1 MHACARGVGAG
12 VGGLGQSQVERGRQ
26 HTRTRG
32 HTQIKRKDKI
42 QCTHACVCR
51 QRIETKQRRER
62 KGQTRRGPLPPSP
75 SPLPSPMPL
84 SNHRPPTGTT
94 TACTT
99 KTPANK
105 HVWEKKWAAEGERED
120 KTPFGESSRLERA
133 WRRGSVLTAACLSL
147 SRLQLFCF
155 RRQEAGGWLGQGR
168 AGICVGKGRAAGGGR
183 AGSICAC
190 GCLGV
195 WLWCVVSIL
204 DFFFLLS
211 PKAKGKPNTT
221 MITFFCSP
229 LSLSLPPTTF
239 ASLP

>member
-147 SRLQLFCF
+147 SRLQVFCF

-168 AGICVGKGRAAGGGR
+168 AGICVGR
-183 AGSICAC
+183 AGRRAGRVYLCMWV
-190 GCLGV
+190 LGDV
-195 WLWCVVSIL
+195 VVVCCVHPR
-204 DFFFLLS
+204 FFLS
-211 PKAKGKPNTT
+211 FVPEGKPNTT